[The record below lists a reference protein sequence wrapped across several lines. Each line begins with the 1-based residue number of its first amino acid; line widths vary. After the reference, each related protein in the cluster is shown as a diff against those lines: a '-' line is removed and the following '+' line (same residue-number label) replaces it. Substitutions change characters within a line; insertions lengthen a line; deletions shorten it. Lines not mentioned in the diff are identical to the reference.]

1 MFDLVLINRN
11 LITMSQNNDVLYKK
25 DVFVKDGKIL
35 TIKETSNKKNIDH
48 MVLFIFYFSQIHF
61 FSVSSE
67 SSSEI
72 LKPFLL
78 AIAKT
83 K

>member
-1 MFDLVLINRN
+1 MFDLVLSIGN
-11 LITMSQNNDVLYKK
+11 LITMNQNNDVLYKK